1 MKLRDLVELIMI
13 ANNNKLPR
21 LPTVLAPEKQY
32 EYKRS
37 KCGFYRHQKPF
48 SELYDIILQSLT
60 TFLLRV
66 LFDDI
71 LFFLIENI
79 GLSVIS

>member
-21 LPTVLAPEKQY
+21 LPTVLAREKQY

-37 KCGFYRHQKPF
+37 KCGFYRHQKQF
-48 SELYDIILQSLT
+48 SELYDIVLQSLST
-60 TFLLRV
+60 LLLGV
-66 LFDDI
+66 LFDNI

-79 GLSVIS
+79 GLPVIS